1 MLVLVVLCLVWAA
14 SAEKSSS
21 GGGGGG
27 GGGSLF
33 SSWRNTNS
41 NNNNNADAPPA
52 ASSFDDYFI
61 SDADLRGGSR
71 RASGG
76 SFGGSTFS
84 SSSSSSPAAASAAKA
99 KEDDS
104 DLKAQMRQRRM
115 RAMQQ
120 REYDY
125 DDAEYSNRGPR
136 RRDGP
141 RDDDA
146 RGVDRQGRRGQRGN
160 NGPGPSRDL
169 VPGGALAGLYSWT
182 KHLPRVN
189 FRVDPVINFKLKQ
202 KITSFGACITL
213 GMDYLSELAQ
223 WRAYC
228 AVEDT
233 IVGGRFS
240 IRGSELGWTKSW
252 FLNLGLGEE
261 STAKIKLRMGLNLQS
276 LKAYA
281 RVRFRTEPL
290 STFDIGEG
298 LSCAGKLPL
307 PGLLPIFT
315 SLPLRVEY
323 RLRINT
329 PQPDFQIKRGRR
341 DGTHI
346 SLTTGID
353 SIDMSLDE
361 LNFCLEWDDKSPVWG
376 IGLVK
381 SGPPKRTPPPQQ
393 KQQQQQQAPTP
404 GSAGRRGAG
413 PSGGS
418 TRMPVS
424 AFAPY

>member
-1 MLVLVVLCLVWAA
+1 MRDRGLLALCGLWWAAMFA
-14 SAEKSSS
+14 SAEKGTS
-21 GGGGGG
+21 GGSGF
-27 GGGSLF
+27 F
-33 SSWRNTNS
+33 SSIK
-41 NNNNNADAPPA
+41 DE
-52 ASSFDDYFI
+52 YFI
-61 SDADLRGGSR
+61 SDDDLRGGR
-71 RASGG
+71 RAPSGG

-84 SSSSSSPAAASAAKA
+84 PRPPPLS
-99 KEDDS
+99 EDDD
-104 DLKAQMRQRRM
+104 DLKVQARQRRM

-125 DDAEYSNRGPR
+125 DDAEYSNVGTR
-136 RRDGP
+136 RRDTHH
-141 RDDDA
+141 DNN
-146 RGVDRQGRRGQRGN
+146 RGADRQGGN
-160 NGPGPSRDL
+160 SRKNRFSTGGRDL
-169 VPGGALAGLYSWT
+169 VPEGGALAALYSWT

-381 SGPPKRTPPPQQ
+381 SGPSKRKEAGGSGIYTPPPQQ
-393 KQQQQQQAPTP
+393 QQAPAPAQGGT
-404 GSAGRRGAG
+404 GSARRGRGLG
-413 PSGGS
+413 PGPGGD
-418 TRMPVS
+418 RPVS
-424 AFAPY
+424 DFAPY